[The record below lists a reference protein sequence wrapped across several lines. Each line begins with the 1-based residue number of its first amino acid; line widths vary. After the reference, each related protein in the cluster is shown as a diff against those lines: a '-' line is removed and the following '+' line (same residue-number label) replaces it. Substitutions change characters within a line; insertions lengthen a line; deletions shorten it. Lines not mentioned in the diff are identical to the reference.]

1 MNEIRETMSI
11 KIEGKNEVDIETLSK
26 TLTNTAK
33 ILKKSTQYSTDGE
46 FQKFV
51 IKDVRRGSFIVDIA
65 AVVANNPNIIGEVAT
80 AISMF
85 KDFLELKRHLGGKK
99 PNDVIETQNNYNIEN
114 FNGNI
119 INVNKSA
126 FNAYTDS
133 QDIDDSIVSMMKA
146 LDSDSDVTGLTVE
159 SSRDNESIEFNP
171 KDLSKSYDVSNL
183 NSRIEVQVVRQIVK
197 VAKVDFNWRSKWQ
210 VYVNSDL
217 VSVSNRDE
225 EFKNEIDNHKFTTVT
240 KLDVDLEI
248 RLHVDSHGTPIQ
260 GKRPEYSILKVYRVI
275 NTIKDEQLSLIK

>member
-11 KIEGKNEVDIETLSK
+11 KIEGKNEVDIETLSR
-26 TLTNTAK
+26 TLTHTAK

-65 AVVANNPNIIGEVAT
+65 AVIASNPNIIGEVAT

-85 KDFLELKRHLGGKK
+85 KDFLEIKKHLGGKE
-99 PNDVIETQNNYNIEN
+99 PNSVIETQNNYKIEN

-119 INVNKSA
+119 INISKST

-133 QDIDDSIVSMMKA
+133 QDIDDSIVSMMKT
-146 LDSDSDVTGLTVE
+146 LDNDSDVTGLTVE

-171 KDLSKSYDVSNL
+171 KELSKSYDVSKL
-183 NSRIEVQVVRQIVK
+183 NSSIEVHVVRQIVK
-197 VAKVDFNWRSKWQ
+197 VAKVDFNWKSKWQ
-210 VYVNSDL
+210 VYVNADL
-217 VSVSNRDE
+217 VSVNNRDE
-225 EFKNEIDNHKFTTVT
+225 EFKKEIDNHNFTTMT

-248 RLHVDSHGTPIQ
+248 RFHVDSHGTPIQ
-260 GKRPEYSILKVYRVI
+260 GKRPEYSILKVHEVI
-275 NTIKDEQLSLIK
+275 NKTQNEQLSLIN